1 MNFYIV
7 EHATTFLLKF
17 VGRSKYCL
25 EIFKTWEKLSSSHI
39 LYFVCFFKDRR
50 ALVWKQNS
58 RGFIDRKRILG
69 ILSLLLTYSCT
80 YDFRRLNF
88 PNFITNIK
96 RLLLKKV
103 SLKFLYKENV
113 HQNPLMKVWTN
124 IGFRAAP
131 NLPNSQDFPYY
142 L

>member
-1 MNFYIV
+1 MIPRKKHPNPWYNIHDV
-7 EHATTFLLKF
+7 SRGSISTDEFLYRWARNDFFCLKF
-17 VGRSKYCL
+17 VRRSKYYL
-25 EIFKTWEKLSSSHI
+25 EIFKTWEKLSCSHI

-50 ALVWKQNS
+50 ARVWKQNS

-80 YDFRRLNF
+80 YDFRRLSF

-113 HQNPLMKVWTN
+113 H
-124 IGFRAAP
+124 
-131 NLPNSQDFPYY
+131 
-142 L
+142 